1 MTAEPQQQEA
11 TYKKGVV
18 RSLKGLV
25 IKIQFDED
33 MPNLNE
39 MLYVDNESKS
49 PLLVN
54 SLAHGDVAVCLNIG
68 GDYSI
73 QKGDSV
79 TRSGRSLEIPVG
91 DAMIGRVWDAMGRPI
106 DGKPQLDEATLAKM
120 PKRPIFSPSY
130 QETSLEN
137 RQDDVLETGLK
148 VLDFFTPFVKGRKI
162 GIVGGAGVG
171 KTVLTMEI
179 INNVAEGSG
188 AISMF
193 AGIGERIR
201 EGHELYK
208 TLGDNDLLKTTAMF
222 FGQMN
227 ENPVQRSL
235 IGLAAITLAEYF
247 RDDMKKDVLLFA
259 DNMYRYIQAKNEV
272 STIIDQTPAEG
283 GYQPTVFS
291 DVKTFQDRL
300 ASNANG
306 SITALQTIYVPADD
320 LSDPAVQM
328 IQHELDSTIVLS
340 RAVAAQGIRPSVD
353 ILASKSSLLTPEVV
367 GERHYD
373 LASRATAILQ
383 KYESLKGIIAII
395 GESEL
400 SEEDRDDYNK
410 AKALIEFF
418 KQRFNVMEKVTG
430 VPGEHMTRE
439 QTLAGVEEIIG
450 AGKVSGNS
458 GSAESVEGTPTA
470 NANEARP
477 QTPAADS
484 TAQPQPAQVA
494 AAEQSPAEQKQAPA
508 QSGLPKPTDIATI
521 SNPAGDTKPVEQA
534 PPAEE
539 AKK

>member
-1 MTAEPQQQEA
+1 MNEQLVQ
-11 TYKKGVV
+11 KKGRV
-18 RSLKGLV
+18 RTLKGIV
-25 IKIQFDED
+25 IKVQFDGD
-33 MPNLNE
+33 MPAINE
-39 MLYVDNESKS
+39 MLYVDNEKKS
-49 PLLVN
+49 PLLVS
-54 SLAHGDVAVCLNIG
+54 SLTHGDTAVCLNIG

-73 QKGDSV
+73 QKGDRV
-79 TRSGRSLEIPVG
+79 TRSGHSLEIPVG
-91 DAMIGRVWDAMGRPI
+91 EAMIGRVWDALARPI
-106 DGKPQLDEATLAKM
+106 DGKPQLDAATLETM
-120 PKRPIFSPSY
+120 PKRAIFAPAF
-130 QETSLEN
+130 QETSLES
-137 RQDDVLETGLK
+137 RSDEVLETGLK

-208 TLGDNDLLKTTAMF
+208 TLADNDLLKTTAMF

-247 RDDMKKDVLLFA
+247 RDDQKKDVLLFA

-340 RAVAAQGIRPSVD
+340 RAVAAQGIRPAVD

-373 LASRATAILQ
+373 LATRATAILQ

-400 SEEDRDDYNK
+400 SSEDRDDYNK

-450 AGKVSGNS
+450 KAVASEPETDES
-458 GSAESVEGTPTA
+458 ASESAEVTTE
-470 NANEARP
+470 
-477 QTPAADS
+477 TPAPS
-484 TAQPQPAQVA
+484 A
-494 AAEQSPAEQKQAPA
+494 APS
-508 QSGLPKPTDIATI
+508 
-521 SNPAGDTKPVEQA
+521 
-534 PPAEE
+534 EE
-539 AKK
+539 